1 MDFKIYRRRFIPD
14 ETIFLKDDVII
25 YADEQTIVTK
35 WEVLK
40 PRSGFA
46 KGVSCYYL
54 QEGYKVSKFVDKC
67 GDLVYYY
74 CDIIDT
80 SFDENEKKYI
90 FSDLLADV
98 IVYKDGRVKVVDLG
112 EIAEA
117 LENNLISMDIAKKAL
132 MRLDKLLMV
141 IYETGIECLIT
152 KEMEI

>member
-1 MDFKIYRRRFIPD
+1 M
-14 ETIFLKDDVII
+14 
-25 YADEQTIVTK
+25 
-35 WEVLK
+35 
-40 PRSGFA
+40 
-46 KGVSCYYL
+46 